1 MAKKSKIQQG
11 LGEGAAA
18 KKRAPKK
25 KAPASL
31 KRLAPKPDGGTKK
44 AVRKKRSVK
53 RTATHLALA
62 LPLAKARKLSGDLYE
77 AAGLA
82 LWAEAIEKAQE
93 PERAT
98 LIQLQDAICDAA
110 DLLKLAKAT
119 NPKHLHLYLVA
130 CFDRDDLP
138 ITPPSFVTAASDE
151 EALEIWRA
159 AFKGTYGRRKPK
171 ARLVPAL
178 GETPGLLV

>member
-1 MAKKSKIQQG
+1 MAKKSKTDRD
-11 LGEGAAA
+11 EAAAA
-18 KKRAPKK
+18 KTRAPKK
-25 KAPASL
+25 APA
-31 KRLAPKPDGGTKK
+31 KRRAPKSAGGKKK
-44 AVRKKRSVK
+44 AASGRKRAV
-53 RTATHLALA
+53 THLALA
-62 LPLAKARKLSGDLYE
+62 LPLARARKLSGDLYE
-77 AAGLA
+77 SAGLA
-82 LWAEAIEKAQE
+82 LWAEAIERAPE
-93 PERAT
+93 PERTT

-138 ITPPSFVTAASDE
+138 TTPLRFVTATSEE

-159 AFKGTYGRRKPK
+159 AFKGTYGRRNPL
-171 ARLVPAL
+171 ARLVPEL

>member
-11 LGEGAAA
+11 GNGEGAAA

-25 KAPASL
+25 APAPL
-31 KRLAPKPDGGTKK
+31 KRRAPDGGKK
-44 AVRKKRSVK
+44 AAGRKAVGKKRS
-53 RTATHLALA
+53 ATHLALP
-62 LPLAKARKLSGDLYE
+62 LPLARARKLAGDLYE
-77 AAGLA
+77 SAGLA
-82 LWAEAIEKAQE
+82 LWAEAIEKAPE

-98 LIQLQDAICDAA
+98 LIQLQDAICEAA
-110 DLLKLAKAT
+110 DLLKSAKAT
-119 NPKHLHLYLVA
+119 NPKHLHVYLVA

-151 EALEIWRA
+151 EALKIWRA

-178 GETPGLLV
+178 GETPGLLA

>member
-1 MAKKSKIQQG
+1 MAKKSKLQQG
-11 LGEGAAA
+11 GFGEGAAA

-25 KAPASL
+25 ALAPL
-31 KRLAPKPDGGTKK
+31 KKRAPKPDGVKK
-44 AVRKKRSVK
+44 AVGKKRS
-53 RTATHLALA
+53 ATHLALA
-62 LPLAKARKLSGDLYE
+62 LPLARARKLAGDLYE
-77 AAGLA
+77 SAGLA
-82 LWAEAIEKAQE
+82 LWAEAIEKAPE

-98 LIQLQDAICDAA
+98 LIQLQDAICEAA

-119 NPKHLHLYLVA
+119 NPKHLHVYLVA

-151 EALEIWRA
+151 EALKIWRA

>member
-1 MAKKSKIQQG
+1 MAKKSKIQQGG

-31 KRLAPKPDGGTKK
+31 KRLAPKPDGGKKK
-44 AVRKKRSVK
+44 AAGGKK
-53 RTATHLALA
+53 RTATHLALP
-62 LPLAKARKLSGDLYE
+62 LPLARARKLSGDLYE
-77 AAGLA
+77 SAGLA
-82 LWAEAIEKAQE
+82 LWAEAIEKAPE
-93 PERAT
+93 PERVT
-98 LIQLQDAICDAA
+98 LIQLQDAICEAA

-138 ITPPSFVTAASDE
+138 ITPPSFVTAASE
-151 EALEIWRA
+151 VEALEIWRV
-159 AFKGTYGRRKPK
+159 AFKGTYGRRKPR

>member
-11 LGEGAAA
+11 GLGEGAAE

-25 KAPASL
+25 APASVK
-31 KRLAPKPDGGTKK
+31 KRAAKPDGGKTK
-44 AVRKKRSVK
+44 AVGKK
-53 RTATHLALA
+53 RTATHLALP
-62 LPLAKARKLSGDLYE
+62 LPLARARKLSGDLYE
-77 AAGLA
+77 SAGLA
-82 LWAEAIEKAQE
+82 LWAEAIEKAPE

-98 LIQLQDAICDAA
+98 LIQLQDAICEAA

-119 NPKHLHLYLVA
+119 NPRHLHLYLVA

-138 ITPPSFVTAASDE
+138 ITPPSFITAASE
-151 EALEIWRA
+151 VEALEIWRA
-159 AFKGTYGRRKPK
+159 AFKGTYGRRKPR

>member
-1 MAKKSKIQQG
+1 MAKKSKIHQG
-11 LGEGAAA
+11 EVAAP

-25 KAPASL
+25 APL
-31 KRLAPKPDGGTKK
+31 KKRAPKPVGVKKK
-44 AVRKKRSVK
+44 AVGGKKRA
-53 RTATHLALA
+53 ATHLALP
-62 LPLAKARKLSGDLYE
+62 LPLARARKLSGDLYKS
-77 AAGLA
+77 AGLA
-82 LWAEAIEKAQE
+82 LWAEAIEEAPE

-130 CFDRDDLP
+130 CFDREDLP
-138 ITPPSFVTAASDE
+138 TTPPRFVTATSEE

-159 AFKGTYGRRKPK
+159 AFKGSYGRRKPR
-171 ARLVPAL
+171 ARLVPGL
-178 GETPGLLV
+178 GETPGLLD

>member
-25 KAPASL
+25 ATASV
-31 KRLAPKPDGGTKK
+31 KKPGSVG
-44 AVRKKRSVK
+44 KKRP
-53 RTATHLALA
+53 ATHLALA

-138 ITPPSFVTAASDE
+138 ITPE
-151 EALEIWRA
+151 
-159 AFKGTYGRRKPK
+159 K
-171 ARLVPAL
+171 
-178 GETPGLLV
+178 LL